1 MNQVEPS
8 RGSSL
13 VAYRIDSYTSG
24 LNFCYNIGWLYH
36 EGDGRVTEQHFQIA
50 LGPTPLRVQTLP
62 VHIAGLWF
70 QLFLVTCIKGHLCCS
85 NLSCGFKFVVVG
97 YLLADFFLSH
107 IVLYQF
113 LQRPVRYRWIAFLK
127 KGRLKPSAR
136 DQITNC
142 FALFSAVPETSG

>member
-13 VAYRIDSYTSG
+13 VAYRIGSLIGST
-24 LNFCYNIGWLYH
+24 NIGWLYH

-97 YLLADFFLSH
+97 YLLADFFCLT
-107 IVLYQF
+107 LY
-113 LQRPVRYRWIAFLK
+113 
-127 KGRLKPSAR
+127 
-136 DQITNC
+136 C
-142 FALFSAVPETSG
+142 TSSYSGL